1 MSNSEKVSIED
12 LSSLHKHRTETPN
25 IIFEYDLDP
34 YEGWLY
40 MCFKKIAGDKGACFS
55 SIKYLE
61 KLSNIKETKIRA
73 CKKSLVAK
81 KLIIVTQRF
90 KDDGSRTTDL
100 IQIIDLW
107 PKNFMNFQ
115 KKISG
120 SLNETV
126 VSREMRMGGS
136 GNIDKEDPIKKEPL
150 KKNTIVAPQQ
160 NKISFSWKLKE
171 FTGITEK
178 QIATWQKDFSVIDVM
193 IEIEKAKE
201 WVIYHPSKNK
211 NRKNWNKFFE
221 EVWFKNEVER
231 VNYKSH
237 MNTQPNANKAIY
249 DRLKPI
255 YDRYKYWFE
264 HSPDLEVL
272 NFGCL
277 VLVEDGYYKSGFVDG
292 KYHLD
297 YDNFINL
304 LKEDYVKSEGSLKLI
319 LNGGKL

>member
-136 GNIDKEDPIKKEPL
+136 GNIDKEDPIKKE
-150 KKNTIVAPQQ
+150 
-160 NKISFSWKLKE
+160 S
-171 FTGITEK
+171 
-178 QIATWQKDFSVIDVM
+178 
-193 IEIEKAKE
+193 
-201 WVIYHPSKNK
+201 
-211 NRKNWNKFFE
+211 
-221 EVWFKNEVER
+221 ER
-231 VNYKSH
+231 
-237 MNTQPNANKAIY
+237 AI
-249 DRLKPI
+249 
-255 YDRYKYWFE
+255 
-264 HSPDLEVL
+264 
-272 NFGCL
+272 
-277 VLVEDGYYKSGFVDG
+277 
-292 KYHLD
+292 
-297 YDNFINL
+297 
-304 LKEDYVKSEGSLKLI
+304 
-319 LNGGKL
+319 